1 MFVTIAITVL
11 AVGWVMIGLAAGA
24 IGGRSSLKGSCGGL
38 AGGACACGKSPEEAC
53 RIEDPAEVA

>member
-1 MFVTIAITVL
+1 MLVTIGITVL

-38 AGGACACGKSPEEAC
+38 AGGHCACGKSPDEVC
-53 RIEDPAEVA
+53 RLEDPAEVA